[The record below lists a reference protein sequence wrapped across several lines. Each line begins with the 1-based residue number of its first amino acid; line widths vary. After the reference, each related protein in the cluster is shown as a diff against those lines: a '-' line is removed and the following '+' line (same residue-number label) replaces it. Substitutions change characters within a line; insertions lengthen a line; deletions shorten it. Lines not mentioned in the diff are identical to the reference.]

1 MRTWNTNCN
10 CNCIFNCCFNFD
22 GRQYSSI
29 SGQSFLFIPSAN
41 SRVPFYTPWKYQSFS
56 DDFSGYRKRIL
67 ACNEVSMS
75 YQNQIKIETIQQCTR
90 KILDQIL
97 TKHFSA

>member
-22 GRQYSSI
+22 SRHYSSI

-41 SRVPFYTPWKYQSFS
+41 SKAFLTILVGTE
-56 DDFSGYRKRIL
+56 KRIL
-67 ACNEVSMS
+67 GCNEVSMS
-75 YQNQIKIETIQQCTR
+75 YQSQIKIETIQQCTR